1 MLIDIPFEV
10 ELIPSLVIRRRVDVV
25 ERHTERTRYLEA
37 RLRVE
42 VGVGAP
48 DVQGRPVQ
56 AEERSR
62 AGAVDPGRDG
72 AGCDQVP
79 VIIALLPA
87 QQSRHHAIPNTPNR
101 LSKTARDG
109 ISQRTGH
116 GNASRGALGA
126 DGKHCCGKSQIS
138 TKNLGVRNP
147 ADGPGINQEIRLD
160 SSTQGE
166 IAERKLAAAAGG
178 ALEQIG
184 AKRVFRGRRGLDDR
198 ETSRKTE
205 RGARSARCV
214 PRCLS
219 FHRPHVRFGQGRSP
233 RPVTSN

>member
-42 VGVGAP
+42 VGVGAS

-56 AEERSR
+56 AEERNR

-87 QQSRHHAIPNTPNR
+87 QQGRDRAVPNTPSG
-101 LSKTARDG
+101 LGKTARDG
-109 ISQRTGH
+109 ISQ
-116 GNASRGALGA
+116 
-126 DGKHCCGKSQIS
+126 
-138 TKNLGVRNP
+138 
-147 ADGPGINQEIRLD
+147 
-160 SSTQGE
+160 
-166 IAERKLAAAAGG
+166 
-178 ALEQIG
+178 
-184 AKRVFRGRRGLDDR
+184 
-198 ETSRKTE
+198 
-205 RGARSARCV
+205 
-214 PRCLS
+214 
-219 FHRPHVRFGQGRSP
+219 
-233 RPVTSN
+233 